1 MNCGD
6 IGVGLSLSLG
16 LHLPLFIL
24 FWPLLKGLDWVR
36 AIAGAMEFEHGSQT
50 GEVEAFCSS
59 LGSSPSRW
67 GSVIVFLCCD
77 PFHHNSPM
85 QKDHVQNKSCGGKKT
100 VLL

>member
-50 GEVEAFCSS
+50 GEVEALCSS
-59 LGSSPSRW
+59 LALLIPVQMGVCYCSP
-67 GSVIVFLCCD
+67 
-77 PFHHNSPM
+77 
-85 QKDHVQNKSCGGKKT
+85 
-100 VLL
+100 LL